1 MAGKH
6 ARAPNVLLLSKE
18 KSTKSPFRNLLTEVL
33 DVLNNTIL
41 AIRRRE
47 GYLFEEG
54 HLVMIMVWL
63 SLCLTSKE
71 NYQLVK
77 KE

>member
-1 MAGKH
+1 M
-6 ARAPNVLLLSKE
+6 
-18 KSTKSPFRNLLTEVL
+18 
-33 DVLNNTIL
+33 L
-41 AIRRRE
+41 AMRRRE